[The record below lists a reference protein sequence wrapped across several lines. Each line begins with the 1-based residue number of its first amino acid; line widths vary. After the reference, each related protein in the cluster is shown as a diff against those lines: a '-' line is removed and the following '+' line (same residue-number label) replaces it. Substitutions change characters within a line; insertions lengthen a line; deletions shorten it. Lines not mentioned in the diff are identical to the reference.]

1 MYTTP
6 QDVRDLLG
14 LTNDDAPDA
23 ILEEFITKAQNV
35 ILHYIQ
41 IRVQEEEITLD
52 TSGKTISLTNI
63 FLADT
68 NFDKLINTL
77 DITVYGYVDEDSIDT
92 RTTLSVSTIW
102 PENGILKLTSDASSY
117 DKVTV
122 SYSYYT
128 CAIDWNLL
136 ALATAYYAG
145 MLWVAREE
153 FLVPD
158 ELTIGNVKV
167 RQRQPWNKLRE
178 EFLRIVFHLT
188 EIPMDLVNYKKITVS
203 GRSQVRYAGPGSIIG
218 DVEDK
223 ETGTGTYQRDP
234 EAE

>member
-6 QDVRDLLG
+6 QNVRDLLG
-14 LTNDDAPDA
+14 LTIEDAPDD

-35 ILHYIQ
+35 LLHYIQ
-41 IRVQEEEITLD
+41 VKVIEEEVIPDAT
-52 TSGKTISLTNI
+52 TGTTISLSNQFI
-63 FLADT
+63 ADV
-68 NFDKLINTL
+68 NFDKNINTL
-77 DITVYGYVDEDSIDT
+77 DVTVYGYEDEDSIES
-92 RTTLSVSTIW
+92 RTELSASTIW
-102 PENGILKLTSDASSY
+102 PENGILKLSADASDY

-122 SYSYYT
+122 TYSYYT
-128 CAIDWNLL
+128 CSIDWDLVDM
-136 ALATAYYAG
+136 ATAYYAG

-178 EFLRIVFHLT
+178 EFLRMVFHLT
-188 EIPMDLVNYKKITVS
+188 SVPMDIVNYRKIMVS
-203 GRSQVRYAGPGSIIG
+203 ARSQARYAGPGTIL

-223 ETGTGTYQRDP
+223 STGAYQRDS